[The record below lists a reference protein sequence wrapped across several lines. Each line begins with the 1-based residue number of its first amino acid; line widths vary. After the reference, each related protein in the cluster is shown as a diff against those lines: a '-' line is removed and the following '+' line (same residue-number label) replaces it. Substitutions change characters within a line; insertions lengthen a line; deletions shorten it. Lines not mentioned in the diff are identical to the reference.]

1 MGGLGLKNEQIRICQ
16 GDKLKRRGDA
26 WYRGW
31 YEPSHGCTECP
42 CNCAYEGRDDSE
54 DQEPVGPDCD
64 TAGEQTS
71 SCVQGALF
79 HVPGDTGY
87 EGLD

>member
-1 MGGLGLKNEQIRICQ
+1 MGRVGLKNEQIRICQ

-26 WYRGW
+26 WYRGL
-31 YEPSHGCTECP
+31 YEPRHGCTECP
-42 CNCAYEGRDDSE
+42 CNCAYEGSDESE

-64 TAGEQTS
+64 TSGEQTL
-71 SCVQGALF
+71 SCVPGALF